1 MEFPVSH
8 PVQKNLQ
15 APSHSL
21 QFNSLSQYTNCAKN
35 FHQNG
40 VYGFVSYSGPH
51 IINIGNLNPNSGTS
65 IGQKL
70 SQPKS
75 RRDTTSHPW
84 RWPLTNKEMSVG
96 EDVENLVPV
105 HCWLECGTVR
115 PLNSMA
121 VFQTVKHRIT
131 MRSSNFTSRHTTKKR
146 TEGRDLKRYLY
157 IRCSQAALVTWP
169 KSGKYPWPS
178 TGEWVNTLWHTRPME
193 Y

>member
-84 RWPLTNKEMSVG
+84 RWPLTNKQMSVG

-115 PLNSMA
+115 PLRK
-121 VFQTVKHRIT
+121 TVWRFFKPLNIELPCDPAI
-131 MRSSNFTSRHTTKKR
+131 SLLGIQPKKELKAG
-146 TEGRDLKRYLY
+146 TWRDICTLDVHKQHY
-157 IRCSQAALVTWP
+157 SHGQKVE
-169 KSGKYPWPS
+169 S
-178 TGEWVNTLWHTRPME
+178 THVHQRVNG
-193 Y
+193 